1 MIQTPKI
8 SIQPRCAG
16 RRRKTRSEFFC
27 GFAASAAAIS
37 LQRMKI
43 LLLPVAVLVV
53 SAFAAF
59 SESLVAPGAKLE
71 KLAGDFLFTEG
82 ATCDKNGNVFFVD
95 QPNDRIMEWSAD
107 GKLSTFMQPSQYA
120 NGMMFDAN
128 GNLIACADEH
138 NQLWSIAPDKTVTIL
153 VTNYE
158 GKYLN
163 GPNDVWVA
171 PNGGMYLSDP
181 FYKRKWWDHTT
192 MALTNQ
198 EVFYLSPDR
207 KTLTRVTDDLKK
219 PNGITG
225 TPDGKKLFVADI
237 QADKTWSYDILPD
250 GSLTNKTLFVAKG
263 SDGMTIDENEDLVM
277 CATGQTNGV
286 SVFDPSGKLIDHID
300 VPEKWSANV
309 CFGGKD
315 RRTLFI
321 TARTSLYSIRMNVKG
336 ANPAK

>member
-1 MIQTPKI
+1 MVALQDSAPQNASLRAGKQETIFVWLPAAV
-8 SIQPRCAG
+8 RCSLSQ
-16 RRRKTRSEFFC
+16 RMKTIFFPL
-27 GFAASAAAIS
+27 AILLASAAA
-37 LQRMKI
+37 
-43 LLLPVAVLVV
+43 AVSQSVI
-53 SAFAAF
+53 
-59 SESLVAPGAKLE
+59 APGAKLE
-71 KLAGDFLFTEG
+71 KLAGDFAFTEG

-95 QPNDRIMEWSAD
+95 QPNDRIMEWSVD
-107 GKLSTFMQPSQYA
+107 GKLSTFLQPSQYA
-120 NGMMFDAN
+120 NGMMFDAK

-138 NQLWSIAPDKTVTIL
+138 NQLWSIAPDKTVTVL
-153 VTNYE
+153 VTNYQ

-171 PNGGMYLSDP
+171 PNGAMYLSDP
-181 FYKRKWWDHTT
+181 FYKRTWWDHTT

-207 KTLTRVTDDLKK
+207 KNLVKVTDDLRK

-225 TPDGKKLFVADI
+225 TPDGKNLFVSDISARQTWRYDI
-237 QADKTWSYDILPD
+237 QPD
-250 GSLTNKTLFVAKG
+250 GSLTNKTLICKLG
-263 SDGMTIDENEDLVM
+263 SDGMTIDEEGNLYLCGRGVTLFDQ
-277 CATGQTNGV
+277 TGKQ
-286 SVFDPSGKLIDHID
+286 IDHID

-321 TARTSLYSIRMNVKG
+321 TASTSLYSIRLNVKG